1 MNTRNRN
8 EVRELTAEGEQ
19 MFRELTVAELDEVT
33 GASSLLLSGTA
44 TVVKSIGD
52 ALATAARKN

>member
-8 EVRELTAEGEQ
+8 DVRELAAEGGD

-33 GASSLLLSGTA
+33 GAGMLLTGTA
-44 TVVKSIGD
+44 TVLKSIGD
-52 ALATAARKN
+52 AVATAARKN